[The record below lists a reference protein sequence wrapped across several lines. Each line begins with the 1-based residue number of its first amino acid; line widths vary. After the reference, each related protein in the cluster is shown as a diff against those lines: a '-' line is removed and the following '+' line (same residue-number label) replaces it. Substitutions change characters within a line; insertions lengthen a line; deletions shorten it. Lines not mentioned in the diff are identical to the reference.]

1 MPKLLPRPQALARLH
16 RVPRLPVHCAPYHR
30 RSLLLRAAARALPP
44 LALRQKGNSPYSLCA
59 TGAAADANIQ
69 ELVAVCRRCLTCA
82 FHVCA
87 LHVCPQVAVMVL
99 LAWAVPIAIFF
110 PTIMGWEAVSGQP
123 IDRSGSTI
131 WCNVAFANDRLF
143 NFVLTVGYYWTT
155 LVALI
160 VLYVGIYRVALK
172 LHRKS
177 EEKQKRVTNT
187 IFSMAGNNLS
197 KFSVGLTEQATA
209 TATSTSATRAQ
220 DLRSVFTYTTTDA
233 AEDSFTERSSSEL
246 PRLTSA
252 ATAAPSRA
260 DGLHLAVPSSNAEKS
275 SSTCTASESVELRPA
290 RPPPAATSAGGAG
303 APASESSTTQH
314 SALQHA
320 ATMRN
325 TADDIRA
332 RRVRLVRH
340 HSCNVTHTALEAI
353 ALSPPPVPPQVSL
366 LMQLTRSPDSVP
378 LIRYIDQSSPP
389 SSRDSTSGHAALVA
403 TTLADMQMQ
412 TQLSDADERQMQ
424 QVAVIWQRRV
434 SSSKPE
440 HFDSELS
447 ARAAVGGEGD
457 AEGGHRCSNG
467 HDTISRTLSIHS
479 PRYCRSKERLALNV
493 DVYLDE

>member
-1 MPKLLPRPQALARLH
+1 
-16 RVPRLPVHCAPYHR
+16 
-30 RSLLLRAAARALPP
+30 
-44 LALRQKGNSPYSLCA
+44 
-59 TGAAADANIQ
+59 
-69 ELVAVCRRCLTCA
+69 
-82 FHVCA
+82 
-87 LHVCPQVAVMVL
+87 MVL
-99 LAWAVPIAIFF
+99 LAWVVPIAIFF

-131 WCNVAFANDRLF
+131 GCNVAFANDRLF

-209 TATSTSATRAQ
+209 TATSTSAARAQ
-220 DLRSVFTYTTTDA
+220 DLRSVFTYTTTDVP
-233 AEDSFTERSSSEL
+233 EDSFTERSSSEL
-246 PRLTSA
+246 PRLMSA

-275 SSTCTASESVELRPA
+275 CSSTCTASESVELRPA
-290 RPPPAATSAGGAG
+290 RSSPAAASAGYGVS
-303 APASESSTTQH
+303 APASENSTAQH

-325 TADDIRA
+325 AADDIRA

-340 HSCNVTHTALEAI
+340 HSYNDTHTALEAI

-389 SSRDSTSGHAALVA
+389 SSRDSASGRATLAA
-403 TTLADMQMQ
+403 TTLADMQ
-412 TQLSDADERQMQ
+412 TQLSDADEGQMQ

-434 SSSKPE
+434 SHSKPE
-440 HFDSELS
+440 HFAELSELS
-447 ARAAVGGEGD
+447 ARAATGGEV
-457 AEGGHRCSNG
+457 EHRCSNG

-479 PRYCRSKERLALNV
+479 PRYCRSKERLALTV
-493 DVYLDE
+493 DVYLVE